1 MNHLGTTL
9 LYLSHLFHSI
19 QLSLS
24 NRTAKD
30 QLWFIHW
37 TSYAPNLI
45 HKSSSNRTSDWL
57 YSEFSCLCGQNSQK
71 RNDLTS
77 ILVVD
82 FFTETGQL
90 KMVFYKV
97 AFLYIDKEILLYLK
111 FMVFLYFVQM
121 SMWSRSPQLTPCNER
136 TQITLKS
143 KQEFSDLENYLF
155 SVYFPILRS
164 KDDIC
169 FRRELGLA
177 HVKFDHLNQQL
188 NLIVWV
194 DLNRYYVWL
203 LYITLA
209 FVWAF

>member
-1 MNHLGTTL
+1 MNQLGTTL

-30 QLWFIHW
+30 QLRFIHW

-57 YSEFSCLCGQNSQK
+57 YSEFSCLYGQNSQK

-90 KMVFYKV
+90 KMVFYQV
-97 AFLYIDKEILLYLK
+97 AFLYIDKEILLYFKIYGVSL
-111 FMVFLYFVQM
+111 FCPHIRFI
-121 SMWSRSPQLTPCNER
+121 SRSPQLSPCHNR
-136 TQITLKS
+136 AQITLTS
-143 KQEFSDLENYLF
+143 KQDDFQAWWILLFFSLFRYL
-155 SVYFPILRS
+155 
-164 KDDIC
+164 K
-169 FRRELGLA
+169 
-177 HVKFDHLNQQL
+177 Q
-188 NLIVWV
+188 
-194 DLNRYYVWL
+194 
-203 LYITLA
+203 
-209 FVWAF
+209 

>member
-1 MNHLGTTL
+1 MNQLGTTL

-30 QLWFIHW
+30 QLRFIHW

-57 YSEFSCLCGQNSQK
+57 YREFSCLCGQNSQK

-82 FFTETGQL
+82 CFLKLDSLKWSSTKLLFFISI
-90 KMVFYKV
+90 KKSY
-97 AFLYIDKEILLYLK
+97 YILK
-111 FMVFLYFVQM
+111 FMALLYFVQM

-143 KQEFSDLENYLF
+143 KQEFSDLVNYLF
-155 SVYFPILRS
+155 SVYFPLLSS

-169 FRRELGLA
+169 FRRKLGLT